1 MRTRGLT
8 LFEVLLALA
17 LLVAMAALTLPS
29 VMNSLHEQSFA
40 ASSDLLK
47 DQFLRARAYAQAEGE
62 AVEIRYHTSLNMVET
77 RLFIPG
83 RNAEEREDVIAGE
96 MFTFEKEENSDLVI
110 AEGWALQDL
119 PPGIELSRTAPQA
132 ASLSQEE
139 LEFAAAGEFDPAE
152 VARDETQ
159 PVLRL
164 AVFLPDGSALLSR
177 PVWLSDEDGRV
188 GRLGVNTFT
197 GLPWFKR
204 QDNDDPLQT
213 PPEEVPDEAEDFIP
227 EFDEANRD
235 EEGDS

>member
-29 VMNSLHEQSFA
+29 VMNSLHEQSFV

-62 AVEIRYHTSLNMVET
+62 AVEIRYHTSLNLVET

-96 MFTFEKEENSDLVI
+96 MFAFENEENSDLVI

-119 PPGIELSRTAPQA
+119 PTGIELSRTAPQA

-164 AVFLPDGSALLSR
+164 AVFLPDGSALLSHR
-177 PVWLSDEDGRV
+177 ARAYVEKAYVQAILAPFFSPSKSNIS
-188 GRLGVNTFT
+188 LGTS
-197 GLPWFKR
+197 LLWAP
-204 QDNDDPLQT
+204 
-213 PPEEVPDEAEDFIP
+213 I
-227 EFDEANRD
+227 ANF
-235 EEGDS
+235 GYLAAS